1 MATITFR
8 VSEEEKDFLK
18 SVANFNDKNTSEFV
32 KEKAL
37 ESAEDQIDF
46 NTYKTLIKKHNK
58 KDESISHS
66 DMMKELGF

>member
-18 SVANFNDKNTSEFV
+18 KVAKFNDKNTSEFV

-37 ESAEDQIDF
+37 ESAENQIDF
-46 NTYKTLIKKHNK
+46 NTYKELMEQHSE
-58 KDESISHS
+58 KDESISHA
-66 DMMKELGF
+66 DMLEELGL